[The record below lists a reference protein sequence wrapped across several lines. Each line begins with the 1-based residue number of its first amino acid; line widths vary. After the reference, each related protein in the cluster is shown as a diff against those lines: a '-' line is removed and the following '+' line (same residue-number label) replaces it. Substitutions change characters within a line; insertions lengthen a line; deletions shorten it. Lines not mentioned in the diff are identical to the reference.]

1 MADSSL
7 DLTVNG
13 EPVRR
18 PVPDHRLLREFLRDD
33 LGLTG
38 TKIGCEDGM
47 CGACS
52 VLLDGAVVKSCL
64 VLAGDADGCAVTTI
78 EGVAT
83 ADGLS
88 AVQQS
93 MIDHF
98 GFQCGFCTPGFVMTI
113 TALLASGQRF
123 DSGSVREALV
133 GNICRCTGY
142 QSIVESF
149 LAAQQLRDTAAGGK
163 ITADG

>member
-1 MADSSL
+1 MADTSL
-7 DLTVNG
+7 ELTVND

-38 TKIGCEDGM
+38 TKVGCEDGM

-52 VLLDGAVVKSCL
+52 VLVDGAVVKSCL
-64 VLAGDADGCAVTTI
+64 VLAADADGCAVTTV
-78 EGVAT
+78 EGMAT

-88 AVQQS
+88 PVQQS

-113 TALLASGQRF
+113 TALLASGQSF
-123 DSGSVREALV
+123 DSSTVREALV

-149 LAAQQLRDTAAGGK
+149 LAAQELRDAK
-163 ITADG
+163 ADGTSAADG